1 MNISAWLSIVVIVLV
16 IALIIF
22 AVSVTSKLSKRL
34 LFLHKHISDSV
45 QSNFIELNPTTQS
58 LVEAAVEV
66 WRLEKRVSK
75 ISGDLSDDQN
85 KAFENSIT
93 KLKRFLDKNDITF
106 TDYTDEKYNEGL
118 NLDVL
123 SIDKDKN
130 VAESIIKET
139 HEPAV
144 FHKGQLIKKAK
155 VVVLEK

>member
-1 MNISAWLSIVVIVLV
+1 MNISAWLSVVIVVLV
-16 IALIIF
+16 IVLIIF

-45 QSNFIELNPTTQS
+45 QSKFIELNPTTQS

-66 WRLEKRVSK
+66 WRLEKRVKK
-75 ISGDLSDDQN
+75 ISGDLSEDQN
-85 KAFENSIT
+85 KAFENSMT

-106 TDYTDEKYNEGL
+106 ADYTDQKYNDGL

-123 SIDKDKN
+123 SIDKDTT
-130 VAESIIKET
+130 ATESVIKET

-144 FHKGQLIKKAK
+144 FHKGQLIKNAK